1 MRLYG
6 CCIGINYA
14 ILELKNE
21 FDFEIDEDYIFDR
34 RELPWANNIEELNE
48 IWRKRVKNDML
59 NLLLT
64 GKEKTEIK
72 DTLKKR
78 YQRIYTNTFQLNS
91 NDIFQSFVN
100 AYTTSIE
107 PHTSYFS
114 PRTSENFDIS
124 MRLSLEGIGAV
135 LRNENDYTLIQK
147 IVPTG
152 LSKMKIMYIKDLSK
166 KIQSKQLNMRIIS
179 TKSDEYIIE
188 HLTNVKGIGRWT
200 AEMFLIFSLGRLDV
214 LPVGDLGLKKGIQ
227 LMYSLKEL
235 PNEKEIEQ
243 IAESWKPY
251 RTVATWYLWKSLQ
264 KFDTIG

>member
-1 MRLYG
+1 MSQ
-6 CCIGINYA
+6 
-14 ILELKNE
+14 
-21 FDFEIDEDYIFDR
+21 
-34 RELPWANNIEELNE
+34 
-48 IWRKRVKNDML
+48 
-59 NLLLT
+59 
-64 GKEKTEIK
+64 KEATKF
-72 DTLKKR
+72 LKKDPKLAKIIKQVGNYNIKITKNR
-78 YQRIYTNTFQLNS
+78 YQSLVEAIIAQQLS
-91 NDIFQSFVN
+91 GS
-100 AYTTSIE
+100 AAESILKKFKKLFKSKFPKPVE
-107 PHTSYFS
+107 VIKTPDS
-114 PRTSENFDIS
+114 
-124 MRLSLEGIGAV
+124 
-135 LRNENDYTLIQK
+135 K
-147 IVPTG
+147 IRSIG

-179 TKSDEYIIE
+179 TKSDEYIVE
-188 HLTNVKGIGRWT
+188 HLTDVKGIGRWT